1 MKKFLKEFKEFFSK
15 GNVIDMAI
23 GLIIGSAFTSIVSSV
38 VADLFTPI
46 LGLLIPEGGFSELND
61 VGPGFNFGNLIN
73 AIITFFITAF
83 CLFLIVKGI
92 NTLKSLTKK
101 DSATVEPEAPV
112 TKICPKCMSEIHI
125 AAVKCPCCTSD
136 LDK

>member
-46 LGLLIPEGGFSELND
+46 LGFLVPEGGFSDLND
-61 VGPGFNFGNLIN
+61 IGPGFNFGNLIN
-73 AIITFFITAF
+73 AVITFFITAF

-92 NTLKSLTKK
+92 NTLKGLKKK
-101 DSATVEPEAPV
+101 DATPAAPT
-112 TKICPKCMSEIHI
+112 TKICPKCKSEIHI
-125 AAVKCPCCTSD
+125 DAVKCPCCTSD
-136 LDK
+136 LD